1 MNEHLPENSDP
12 QMELSLRA
20 KGTDDAQLLIT
31 IASLGMC
38 QALATGTLSP
48 DYACQRLFGP
58 ALLTRLNQMN
68 ACQDLRHAIHMATE
82 LEDVANL
89 IPDKLAS
96 AISDVEDELLK
107 ALTTLSTKRPAGE
120 KWLVRINNPPPI
132 TEDVFVSTVE
142 LLLKDHKIAQTKQV
156 VIALYKDKSHGVD
169 IQGPGFDYQAL
180 WNADLAEARHQ
191 HRLRKFKRGKSSWSP
206 VGWTL
211 LNLDP
216 KTREELENDG
226 WRELPWDGNNW
237 VWR

>member
-12 QMELSLRA
+12 QMELALQA
-20 KGTDDAQLLIT
+20 KGADDAQLLIT

-68 ACQDLRHAIHMATE
+68 ACQELRHAIHMATE

-89 IPDKLAS
+89 IPDKLTS

-107 ALTTLSTKRPAGE
+107 VLTTLSTKRPAGE

-132 TEDVFVSTVE
+132 TKDVLVSTVKSI
-142 LLLKDHKIAQTKQV
+142 LKDHKIAQTKQV
-156 VIALYKDKSHGVD
+156 VIALHKDKSHGVD
-169 IQGPGFDYQAL
+169 IQGPEFDYQAL

-191 HRLRKFKRGKSSWSP
+191 HRLQKFKRGKSSRSP

-211 LNLDP
+211 IDLDP
-216 KTREELENDG
+216 QTRQELENDG

-237 VWR
+237 VWK